1 MAHTRVQCVHAR
13 PARFEWL
20 RGEMRVHDDAD
31 PKYSAMGKSS
41 KLAMKRPSTVVFREN
56 SSKAQKTSEDNGV
69 ANATRNSDKTVV
81 GLHQRRKSLPVYI
94 LRKRL
99 LDEIRRH
106 NTLIIIGETGCG
118 KTTQIPQLLLHAG
131 IAGSSGCIGITQP
144 RRIAAVSI
152 ARRVAQEQGV
162 KPGKLV
168 GYCVRFEDCTSS
180 QTRIK
185 YLTDG
190 MMVREAM
197 TDEILSDYSVVIL
210 DEAHERSV
218 QTDVLFGVA
227 RRAQNLRK
235 LKNLPPLKLLIMSAT
250 MDPAKFKDYFQA
262 PALYLEGRQHPVRI
276 FHAVTSQQDY
286 AFAALATAFQIHREA
301 PANEDILIFLT
312 GQEEIE
318 SAVVAARQVAK
329 QLDGQEYP
337 PLKVFPLYAA
347 LPTHQQL
354 EAFKPSAPGMR
365 KLILSTNVAETS
377 VTIGGICHVI
387 DTGVVKAR
395 THHPTTGLD
404 VLRVEKISQAQA
416 WQRAGRAAREAPGK
430 CYRAY
435 TREEF
440 EKMKDMPIP
449 EIQRCSLAGVALQL
463 LAIGVDITSFDFM
476 DKPPKEGV
484 DVAVNCLEKLG
495 AVKGSPPQLT
505 TLGRTMSL
513 FPLDP
518 RFTKVILASVE
529 HRCLEEALTVIA
541 LLSGESIFMDPPMKR
556 EQAYNARSRFASPEG
571 DHVTLLNVFRAYQS
585 ATQKKVWCHE
595 NFLHHRNLEYGS
607 DVRQQLAALAERANL
622 EKASCGTNTKQLR
635 KAFLEGLYENLA
647 ELQRDQTY
655 VTVYSKQPVT
665 IHPSSTLHGTKPPL
679 LLFTEVVA
687 TGRCYLRGLSVID
700 PAWLTQKNI
709 GPGKRD

>member
-1 MAHTRVQCVHAR
+1 
-13 PARFEWL
+13 
-20 RGEMRVHDDAD
+20 MRVHDDAD
-31 PKYSAMGKSS
+31 PKFSAMGKSS
-41 KLAMKRPSTVVFREN
+41 KLAMKRSSTVVFHEN
-56 SSKAQKTSEDNGV
+56 PNKTQKMNETNAV
-69 ANATRNSDKTVV
+69 ANAIKNNNRTNMN
-81 GLHQRRKSLPVYI
+81 LHQRRKSLPVNI
-94 LRKRL
+94 LHKQL

-106 NTLIIIGETGCG
+106 STLIIIGETGSG
-118 KTTQIPQLLLHAG
+118 KTTQIPQLLLEAG
-131 IAGSSGCIGITQP
+131 IAGLSGCIGITQP
-144 RRIAAVSI
+144 RRIAAVSV

-197 TDEILSDYSVVIL
+197 TDEILSEYSIVML

-218 QTDVLFGVA
+218 HTDVLFGVA

-250 MDPAKFKDYFQA
+250 MDPVKFKEYFQA
-262 PALYLEGRQHPVRI
+262 PALYLEGRQHPLRI
-276 FHAVTSQQDY
+276 FHAVSSQQDY

-318 SAVVAARQVAK
+318 AATLAARQAIK
-329 QLDGQEYP
+329 QLDEQEYP

-354 EAFKPSAPGMR
+354 EAFKSSAPGMR

-377 VTIGGICHVI
+377 VTIGGIRHVI

-404 VLRVEKISQAQA
+404 VLRIEKISQAQA
-416 WQRAGRAAREAPGK
+416 WQRAGRAAREASGK

-440 EKMKDMPIP
+440 EKMKDMPVP

-463 LAIGVDITSFDFM
+463 LAIGVDITTFDFM
-476 DKPPKEGV
+476 DKPPKESI

-541 LLSGESIFMDPPMKR
+541 LLSGESIFMDPPAKR

-585 ATQKKVWCHE
+585 AAQKKVWCHE

-607 DVRQQLAALAERANL
+607 EVRQQLAALAERANL

-655 VTVYSKQPVT
+655 VTVHSKQPVT
-665 IHPSSTLHGTKPPL
+665 IHPSSTLHGTKSPL

-687 TGRCYLRGLSVID
+687 TGRCYLRGLSIID
-700 PAWLTQKNI
+700 PAWLTQKNV
-709 GPGKRD
+709 GPEKRD

>member
-1 MAHTRVQCVHAR
+1 
-13 PARFEWL
+13 
-20 RGEMRVHDDAD
+20 MRVHDDAD
-31 PKYSAMGKSS
+31 PKYNVMGKSS
-41 KLAMKRPSTVVFREN
+41 KINLKRPNTVVFREKANKVQKITNENNTCNN
-56 SSKAQKTSEDNGV
+56 SSNVIKSN
-69 ANATRNSDKTVV
+69 DKSNFS
-81 GLHQRRKSLPVYI
+81 LHQQRKSLPVYMH
-94 LRKRL
+94 RKRL
-99 LDEIRRH
+99 LEEIRRH
-106 NTLIIIGETGCG
+106 NTLIIIGETGSG
-118 KTTQIPQLLLHAG
+118 KTTQIPQLLLQAG

-152 ARRVAQEQGV
+152 ARRVAQEQGT

-180 QTRIK
+180 HTKIK

-218 QTDVLFGVA
+218 QTDVLFGVT

-235 LKNLPPLKLLIMSAT
+235 LKNLLPLKLLIMSAT
-250 MDPAKFKDYFQA
+250 MDPNKFKEYFQA
-262 PALYLEGRQHPVRI
+262 SALYLEGRQHPVRI
-276 FHAVTSQQDY
+276 FHAVSTQQDY
-286 AFAALATAFQIHREA
+286 AFAALVTAFQIHRQE

-318 SAVVAARQVAK
+318 AAAVAARQVAK
-329 QLDGQEYP
+329 QLNGEKYP
-337 PLKVFPLYAA
+337 SLKVFPLYAA

-354 EAFKPSAPGMR
+354 EAFKPSPQGMR
-365 KLILSTNVAETS
+365 KLVLATNVAETS
-377 VTIGGICHVI
+377 VTIGGIRHVI

-395 THHPTTGLD
+395 THHPMTGLD
-404 VLRVEKISQAQA
+404 MLRVEKISQAQA
-416 WQRAGRAAREAPGK
+416 WQRTGRAARESPGK

-440 EKMKDMPIP
+440 EKMKDMPVP
-449 EIQRCSLAGVALQL
+449 EIQRCSLAGVAIQL
-463 LAIGVDITSFDFM
+463 LAIGVDITTFDFM
-476 DKPPKEGV
+476 DKPSKEGV
-484 DVAVNCLEKLG
+484 DVAVKCLEKLG

-541 LLSGESIFMDPPMKR
+541 LLSGESIFMDPPTKR
-556 EQAYNARSRFASPEG
+556 EQAHNTRSRFASPEG
-571 DHVTLLNVFRAYQS
+571 DHVTLLNVFRAYRNV
-585 ATQKKVWCHE
+585 TTKKVWCHE
-595 NFLHHRNLEYGS
+595 NFLHHRNLEYAS
-607 DVRQQLAALAERANL
+607 EVRQQLAALAERANL
-622 EKASCGTNTKQLR
+622 EKASCGPNTKQLR

-647 ELQRDQTY
+647 ELRRDQTY

-665 IHPSSTLHGTKPPL
+665 IHPSSTLHGTKLPL

-687 TGRCYLRGLSVID
+687 TGKCYLRGLSVID
-700 PAWLTQKNI
+700 PAWLTQKNT
-709 GPGKRD
+709 GSGKHG

>member
-1 MAHTRVQCVHAR
+1 
-13 PARFEWL
+13 
-20 RGEMRVHDDAD
+20 MRVHDDAD
-31 PKYSAMGKSS
+31 SKYNVMGKSS
-41 KLAMKRPSTVVFREN
+41 KMAMKRPNTVVFHEKSNKVQKMNEN
-56 SSKAQKTSEDNGV
+56 NQCNNSTKTTKTN
-69 ANATRNSDKTVV
+69 DKVNV
-81 GLHQRRKSLPVYI
+81 SVHQRRKSLPVYMH
-94 LRKRL
+94 RKRL
-99 LDEIRRH
+99 LEEIRRH
-106 NTLIIIGETGCG
+106 TTLIIIGETGSG
-118 KTTQIPQLLLHAG
+118 KTTQIPQLLLQTG
-131 IAGSSGCIGITQP
+131 IAGTSGCIGITQP

-162 KPGKLV
+162 KLGKLV

-180 QTRIK
+180 HTKIK

-218 QTDVLFGVA
+218 QTDVLFGVT

-250 MDPAKFKDYFQA
+250 MDPNKFKEYFQA
-262 PALYLEGRQHPVRI
+262 PALYLEGRQYPVRI
-276 FHAVTSQQDY
+276 FHAVSTQQDY
-286 AFAALATAFQIHREA
+286 AFAALVTAFQIHRQV

-318 SAVVAARQVAK
+318 AAVVAARQVAK
-329 QLDGQEYP
+329 QLDEQKYP
-337 PLKVFPLYAA
+337 ALKVFPLYAA

-365 KLILSTNVAETS
+365 KLVLSTNVAETS
-377 VTIGGICHVI
+377 VTIGGIRHVI

-404 VLRVEKISQAQA
+404 MLRVEKISQAQA
-416 WQRAGRAAREAPGK
+416 WQRAGRAARESPGR

-440 EKMKDMPIP
+440 EKMKNMPVP

-463 LAIGVDITSFDFM
+463 LAIGVDITTFDFM

-484 DVAVNCLEKLG
+484 DVAVKCLEKLG

-529 HRCLEEALTVIA
+529 HRCLEEALTVVS
-541 LLSGESIFMDPPMKR
+541 LLSGESIFMDPPTKR
-556 EQAYNARSRFASPEG
+556 EQAHNARSRFASPEG
-571 DHVTLLNVFRAYQS
+571 DHVMLLNVFRAYRS

-595 NFLHHRNLEYGS
+595 NFLHHRNLEYAS
-607 DVRQQLAALAERANL
+607 EVRQQLAALAERANL

-665 IHPSSTLHGTKPPL
+665 IHPSSTLHGTKLPL

-709 GPGKRD
+709 GPGKHG

>member
-1 MAHTRVQCVHAR
+1 
-13 PARFEWL
+13 
-20 RGEMRVHDDAD
+20 MRVHDDAD
-31 PKYSAMGKSS
+31 PKIPKYNAMGKSS
-41 KLAMKRPSTVVFREN
+41 KLAMKRPGTVVFREN
-56 SSKAQKTSEDNGV
+56 SAKVQKTSEDSRVG
-69 ANATRNSDKTVV
+69 NATNSDRTNV
-81 GLHQRRKSLPVYI
+81 GWRRKSLPVYI

-106 NTLIIIGETGCG
+106 STLIIIGETGSG
-118 KTTQIPQLLLHAG
+118 KTTQIPQLLLQAG

-144 RRIAAVSI
+144 RRIAAVSV

-218 QTDVLFGVA
+218 QTDVLFGVT

-250 MDPAKFKDYFQA
+250 MDPTKFKEYFQA
-262 PALYLEGRQHPVRI
+262 PALYLEGRQHPLRI
-276 FHAVTSQQDY
+276 FHAVSSQQDY
-286 AFAALATAFQIHREA
+286 AFAALATAFQIHRET
-301 PANEDILIFLT
+301 PPNEDILIFLT

-318 SAVVAARQVAK
+318 AAAVAARNIAK
-329 QLDGQEYP
+329 QLDEEEYP
-337 PLKVFPLYAA
+337 PLKVFPLYAS

-377 VTIGGICHVI
+377 VTIGGIRHVI

-404 VLRVEKISQAQA
+404 VLRVEKVSQAQA

-430 CYRAY
+430 CYRVY

-463 LAIGVDITSFDFM
+463 LAIGVDITTFDFM

-484 DVAVNCLEKLG
+484 DVAVSCLEKLG

-541 LLSGESIFMDPPMKR
+541 LLSGESIFMDPPTKR

-571 DHVTLLNVFRAYQS
+571 DHVTLLNVFRAYQNV
-585 ATQKKVWCHE
+585 TQKKAWCHD

-607 DVRQQLAALAERANL
+607 EVRQQLAALAERANL
-622 EKASCGTNTKQLR
+622 ERASCGTNTKQLR

-687 TGRCYLRGLSVID
+687 TGRCYLRGLSAID